1 MITNNLNILKTMK
14 RQLATLAVLL
24 IVFML
29 SSCGGSN
36 GGATGGPNTPTNP
49 PSNGFVLTMTPVV
62 SSLPANTI
70 GYPIFLGSP
79 FITQLEVLVKFSNGN
94 IAPDG
99 TSVNLSS
106 NNVDIGFLS
115 ILDDPDTTEVNEFTN
130 GFGTIFTE
138 TTGGKAIFFIHSGA
152 TAGSVTFTASASS
165 EGRSYTNTLLFTVS
179 EGPNPSVQQIEG
191 VTSHNSL
198 PANVNNVE
206 FFNGTPFMT
215 EVDVQVR
222 DVFGNVT
229 NPAFNEGASAAI
241 VTVSISPANAM
252 YFTVN
257 DNPTT
262 PINEFIEPQ
271 QTQGFIE
278 MVNGHGNLF
287 LWSKDIP
294 ASVTVSISAIEAGS
308 GRELSSSILI
318 DVVDGGSNSAL
329 PSSISLLD
337 SNKALYVN
345 GSGGATAQNVSVSL
359 KGGSLPVNDP
369 QVNNVRLSITTDAG
383 NSGEKLTGVNVSGAT
398 VQGSSISVATTNG
411 IATASVQSGT
421 NPNTIFVTATT
432 DKADNNV
439 DNGIQDALTT
449 VTQYIVSDGRLW
461 SLKLTTPTLDSLTVN
476 GPQTFDIDG
485 NPVIDDNGFPVLEYQ
500 DGSYSL
506 IISAIGTDKGGNP
519 ALPQTVQFGMI
530 NSPITGYPLNGAGS
544 FVHSSTDGDPQEGGS
559 SFTSNSASFITAA
572 GGVQPNDTLVV
583 FGEESLG
590 NEDLE
595 SAVTVSSVNSQ
606 NNLTILERFNRNDES
621 GTVNNDFG
629 ILPYAIGRA
638 VDGNIEATAIL
649 DANGLATTRINY
661 PVSQLGRIAAVYVKG
676 QGPVTNGVVKSIT
689 DVGLTAFPGV
699 EGYRGG
705 FTNLLVSP
713 SIIPANVSSL
723 FTVCVVDS
731 AQNPMPGRFVS
742 FSYSGEGSGII
753 DGQTNSGTILNAT
766 GSDGCTTTTART
778 IGITTNIAEGGFQFN
793 AGGIGCK
800 DRIDGFLLPVC
811 LEVTS
816 SNGGVLNA
824 NPSGFSTSGQKQI
837 TLTLY
842 DGSGNLVEGAAISG
856 TCNSSGGGSLSIT
869 SGPSVTN
876 ASGQSTVIVLASLDD
891 IGSGNTGTCT
901 FATASGNPSVIVQFS
916 GRDICLSNPSPFPPG
931 CGTAPQFSVGGS
943 VTGMTTAGPL
953 VLQNNGGDTV
963 NVTGNTTFNFPVQDT
978 GTAYNVAVLTQ
989 PPGQTCTVTNASGV
1003 IANSNVTNVTVT
1015 CL

>member
-1 MITNNLNILKTMK
+1 VITNNLNILKAMK
-14 RQLATLAVLL
+14 RQITTVSILL
-24 IVFML
+24 IVFL
-29 SSCGGSN
+29 LTSCGGSS
-36 GGATGGPNTPTNP
+36 GGATGGPGTPTNP
-49 PSNGFVLTMTPVV
+49 PANGFVLTLTPVV
-62 SSLPANTI
+62 STLPANTL
-70 GYPIFLGSP
+70 GFPIFVGSP
-79 FITQLEVLVKFSNGN
+79 FFTQLNVKVTFPNGTV
-94 IAPDG
+94 APDG
-99 TSVNLSS
+99 TVVNLTTS
-106 NNVDIGFLS
+106 NVDIGFLS
-115 ILDDPDTTEVNEFTN
+115 VPDDPDTEEINEFTTGWITQN
-130 GFGTIFTE
+130 DETVGGIATFFLHTGSTSGT
-138 TTGGKAIFFIHSGA
+138 
-152 TAGSVTFTASASS
+152 VNYTASASL
-165 EGRSYTNTLLFTVS
+165 EGKTYSGTLRFTVT
-179 EGPNPSVQQIEG
+179 EGPDPTVRQIEG
-191 VTSHNSL
+191 VVTQSSL

-229 NPAFNEGASAAI
+229 NPAFNESVGASI

-257 DNPTT
+257 DNPAT

-271 QTQGFIE
+271 QTQGYIE

-369 QVNNVRLSITTDAG
+369 LVNNVRLSITTDAG
-383 NSGEKLTGVNVSGAT
+383 NSGEKLTGVNVSGAA
-398 VQGSSISVATTNG
+398 VQGSSINIATTNG
-411 IATASVQSGT
+411 IATASVQAGT

-449 VTQYIVSDGRLW
+449 VTQYVVSDGRLW
-461 SLKLTTPTLDSLTVN
+461 SLKLTTPTLNALTVN
-476 GPQTFDIDG
+476 GPQTFDEDG
-485 NPVIDDNGFPVLEYQ
+485 NPVIDSNGFPVLEYQ

-530 NSPITGYPLNGAGS
+530 NSPISGYPLNGSGV
-544 FVHSSTDGDPQEGGS
+544 FVHSSNDGDPQEGGS

-606 NNLTILERFNRNDES
+606 NNLTIIERFNRNDES
-621 GTVNNDFG
+621 GTTNNDFG

-638 VDGNIEATAIL
+638 VDGNIEATAVL
-649 DANGLATTRINY
+649 NENGLATTRLNY
-661 PVSQLGRIAAVYVKG
+661 PVSQLGKIAAIYVKG
-676 QGPVTNGVVKSIT
+676 QGPVTNGVVKTIT
-689 DVGLTAFPGV
+689 DVDLTTFSGV
-699 EGYRGG
+699 EGYQGN
-705 FTNLLVSP
+705 FSNLIVSP
-713 SIIPANVSSL
+713 SIIPANVSAV
-723 FTVCVVDS
+723 FTVCLADS
-731 AQNPMPGRFVS
+731 ARNPLPGRFVS
-742 FSYSGEGSGII
+742 FSYSGAGSGII

-766 GSDGCTTTTART
+766 GSDGCTTTTAMTTGLVAGADSGFTFSSGNLTCRDT
-778 IGITTNIAEGGFQFN
+778 DGNNVGI
-793 AGGIGCK
+793 
-800 DRIDGFLLPVC
+800 C
-811 LEVTS
+811 LEVSTS
-816 SNGGVLNA
+816 PGGVLSA
-824 NPSGFSTSGQKQI
+824 SPSAFATSGQKTI
-837 TLTLY
+837 ILTLY
-842 DGSGNLVEGAAISG
+842 DGSGNLVQGAAISAQCDAI
-856 TCNSSGGGSLSIT
+856 TGGSLGVLT
-869 SGPSVTN
+869 GPTVTDANGESV
-876 ASGQSTVIVLASLDD
+876 VVVLAALDGINTSLS
-891 IGSGNTGTCT
+891 GSCT
-901 FATASGNPSVIVQFS
+901 FATATGSPSVTVSFSGN
-916 GRDICLSNPSPFPPG
+916 DICLGAPSPFPPG
-931 CGTAPQFSVGGS
+931 CSNPSQFSVGGS

-989 PPGQTCTVTNASGV
+989 PPGQTCTVANASGV
-1003 IANSNVTNVTVT
+1003 IANSNVTNVAVT

>member
-1 MITNNLNILKTMK
+1 VITNNLNILKTMK

-229 NPAFNEGASAAI
+229 NPAFNEGAGAAI

-257 DNPTT
+257 DNPAT

-294 ASVTVSISAIEAGS
+294 ANVTVSISAIEAGS
-308 GRELSSSILI
+308 GRELSSSVLI

-449 VTQYIVSDGRLW
+449 VTQYVVSDGRLW
-461 SLKLTTPTLDSLTVN
+461 SLKLTTPTLNALTVN

-485 NPVIDDNGFPVLEYQ
+485 NPIVDDNGFPVLEYQ

-530 NSPITGYPLNGAGS
+530 NSPISGYPLNGAGS

-689 DVGLTAFPGV
+689 DVDLTAFPGV
-699 EGYRGG
+699 EGYQGNQS
-705 FTNLLVSP
+705 TMIVSP
-713 SIIPANVSSL
+713 NIIPANTGNIS
-723 FTVCVVDS
+723 FDVCLLDS
-731 AQNPMPGRFVS
+731 ARNPLSGRHVAFN
-742 FSYSGEGSGII
+742 YLGIGNGTI
-753 DGQTNSGTILNAT
+753 DGQLNSGVMIQAT
-766 GSDGCTTTTART
+766 GSDGCATGVLSTSGIISNIVTGETGFNFSSGGLTCETA
-778 IGITTNIAEGGFQFN
+778 TNNSNSI
-793 AGGIGCK
+793 
-800 DRIDGFLLPVC
+800 VC
-811 LEVTS
+811 IEVGSTS
-816 SNGGVLNA
+816 GGVLNA
-824 NPSGFSTSGQKQI
+824 NPSAFFGRGNVPI
-837 TLTLY
+837 VLTLY
-842 DGSGNLVEGAAISG
+842 DGGGQIVAGAPIQGECDLV
-856 TCNSSGGGSLSIT
+856 SGGILSII
-869 SGPSVTN
+869 SGPSVTDSN
-876 ASGQSTVIVLASLDD
+876 GQSFVTVSVGLDAPMA
-891 IGSGNTGTCT
+891 GLSGTCT
-901 FATASGNPSVIVQFS
+901 F
-916 GRDICLSNPSPFPPG
+916 
-931 CGTAPQFSVGGS
+931 
-943 VTGMTTAGPL
+943 TTADGGIST
-953 VLQNNGGDTV
+953 VVNFAGGDACLIS
-963 NVTGNTTFNFPVQDT
+963 GASPV
-978 GTAYNVAVLTQ
+978 
-989 PPGQTCTVTNASGV
+989 PPSG
-1003 IANSNVTNVTVT
+1003 A
-1015 CL
+1015 CPP

>member
-1 MITNNLNILKTMK
+1 LIL
-14 RQLATLAVLL
+14 TL
-24 IVFML
+24 
-29 SSCGGSN
+29 
-36 GGATGGPNTPTNP
+36 
-49 PSNGFVLTMTPVV
+49 TPVV
-62 SSLPANTI
+62 STLPANTL
-70 GYPIFLGSP
+70 GFPIFVGSP
-79 FITQLEVLVKFSNGN
+79 FFTQLNVRATFPNGSV
-94 IAPDG
+94 APDG
-99 TSVNLSS
+99 TVVNLTTS
-106 NNVDIGFLS
+106 NVDIGFLS
-115 ILDDPDTTEVNEFTN
+115 VPDDPDTEDVNEFATGWITQN
-130 GFGTIFTE
+130 DE
-138 TTGGKAIFFIHSGA
+138 TVGGVATFFLHTGSASGV
-152 TAGSVTFTASASS
+152 VTYTASASI
-165 EGRSYTNTLLFTVS
+165 EGKTYSGTLRFTVT
-179 EGPNPSVQQIEG
+179 EGPDPTVRQIEG
-191 VTSHNSL
+191 LVTQSSL
-198 PANVNNVE
+198 PVNVNNVS

-222 DVFGNVT
+222 DVFGNLI
-229 NPAFNEGASAAI
+229 NPAFNDIAGAAI

-257 DNPTT
+257 DNPETVD
-262 PINEFIEPQ
+262 INEFLEPQ

-294 ASVTVSISAIEAGS
+294 GNVTVSISAIEAGS
-308 GRELSSSILI
+308 GRELSSAILI

-329 PSSISLLD
+329 PSSISFLD
-337 SNKALYVN
+337 SNKALYIN

-359 KGGSLPVNDP
+359 KGGNLPVNDP
-369 QVNNVRLSITTDAG
+369 QVNNVRLSLTTDSA
-383 NSGEKLTGVNVSGAT
+383 NSGEKVTGINVFGAT
-398 VQGSSISVATTNG
+398 VQGSSVNVATTNG

-421 NPNTIFVTATT
+421 NQNTITLTATT
-432 DKADNNV
+432 DKSDNNV

-461 SLKLTTPTLDSLTVN
+461 SLKLTTPGLDALTVN
-476 GPQTFDIDG
+476 GPSTFDSEG
-485 NPVIDDNGFPVLEYQ
+485 NPIIDDNGFPVLEYQ

-506 IISAIGTDKGGNP
+506 IISAIGTDKAGNP
-519 ALPQTVQFGMI
+519 ALPQTLQFGMI
-530 NSPITGYPLNGAGS
+530 NSPISGYPLNGAGS

-559 SFTSNSASFITAA
+559 SFTSNSGSFITAA
-572 GGVQPNDTLVV
+572 GGVQPSDTLVV

-606 NNLTILERFNRNDES
+606 NNLTILERFNKNNES
-621 GTVNNDFG
+621 GSVNNDFG
-629 ILPYAIGRA
+629 VLPYAIGRA
-638 VDGNIEATAIL
+638 TDGNIEATAVL
-649 DANGLATTRINY
+649 NDNGLATTRLNY
-661 PVSQLGRIAAVYVKG
+661 PVSQLGQIAAIYVKG

-713 SIIPANVSSL
+713 TIIPANISSF

-731 AQNPMPGRFVS
+731 ANNPMPGRFVS
-742 FSYSGEGSGII
+742 FSYNGVGSGII
-753 DGQTNSGTILNAT
+753 DGQTNSGIILNAT
-766 GSDGCTTTTART
+766 DLNGCTTTTAKT
-778 IGITTNIAEGGFQFN
+778 IGITTNNTDSGFQFN

-800 DRIDGFLLPVC
+800 DRFTGELLPVC
-811 LEVTS
+811 LEVSS

-842 DGSGNLVEGAAISG
+842 DGSGNYIEGAAISG
-856 TCNSSGGGSLSIT
+856 SCTASGGSISII

-876 ASGQSTVIVLASLDD
+876 ASGQSTVVVLASLDD

-901 FATASGNPSVIVQFS
+901 FAVASGNPSVDVEFA

-931 CGTAPQFSVGGS
+931 CGAAPQFSVGGS
-943 VTGMTTAGPL
+943 VSGMTTAGPL

-963 NVTGNTTFNFPVQDT
+963 NVTGNTTFNFPIQDT
-978 GTAYNVAVLTQ
+978 GTAYNVAVLTH
-989 PPGQTCTVTNASGV
+989 PPGQTCTVANASGTV
-1003 IANSNVTNVTVT
+1003 GNSNITDVAVT
-1015 CL
+1015 CTP

>member
-1 MITNNLNILKTMK
+1 MK
-14 RQLATLAVLL
+14 RQITTVSILL

-29 SSCGGSN
+29 TSCGGSG
-36 GGATGGPNTPTNP
+36 GGATGGPGTPSNP
-49 PSNGFVLTMTPVV
+49 PANGLILTLTPVV
-62 SSLPANTI
+62 STLPANTL
-70 GYPIFLGSP
+70 GFPIFIGSP
-79 FITQLEVLVKFSNGN
+79 FFTQLNVKVTFPNGSV
-94 IAPDG
+94 APDG
-99 TSVNLSS
+99 TVVNLTTS
-106 NNVDIGFLS
+106 NVDIGFLS
-115 ILDDPDTTEVNEFTN
+115 VPDDTETEDINEFTTGWITQN
-130 GFGTIFTE
+130 DE
-138 TTGGKAIFFIHSGA
+138 TVGGIATFFLHTGSASGI
-152 TAGSVTFTASASS
+152 VNYTASASL
-165 EGRSYTNTLLFTVS
+165 EGKTYSGTLRFTVTD
-179 EGPNPSVQQIEG
+179 GPDPTVQQLKG
-191 VTSHNSL
+191 VVTQSSL

-215 EVDVQVR
+215 EVDLQVR

-229 NPAFNEGASAAI
+229 NPAFNEGAGAAI

-257 DNPTT
+257 DDPTT

-271 QTQGFIE
+271 QTQGYVK

-294 ASVTVSISAIEAGS
+294 ANVTVSISAIEAGS
-308 GRELSSSILI
+308 GRELSSSVLI

-329 PSSISLLD
+329 PSSISFLD

-383 NSGEKLTGVNVSGAT
+383 NSGEKLTGVNVSGAA
-398 VQGSSISVATTNG
+398 VQGSSINVATTNG

-461 SLKLTTPTLDSLTVN
+461 SLKLTTPTLDALTVN

-485 NPVIDDNGFPVLEYQ
+485 NPIIDDNGFPVLEYQ

-530 NSPITGYPLNGAGS
+530 NSPISGYPLNGAGS

-742 FSYSGEGSGII
+742 FSYNGEGSGII

-778 IGITTNIAEGGFQFN
+778 IGITTNISEGGFQFN

-800 DRIDGFLLPVC
+800 DRIDGLLLPVC

-856 TCNSSGGGSLSIT
+856 TCTSSGGSLSIT

-901 FATASGNPSVIVQFS
+901 FAVGSGDPSVNVQFS

-1003 IANSNVTNVTVT
+1003 ISGSNVTNVTVT